1 MLCDTR
7 NPEVASTPAGDPSVE
22 DEQGSVGLNRSDDD
36 DDDDNNN
43 DDDAFHSSSS
53 TDDSVELLNE
63 LGEDEG
69 DVAAV
74 ALLKQIFDDETDTE
88 ALRRQHL
95 AFCSSLSNEYQEEEE
110 EECATGESIRNSK
123 RLTQLHPKG
132 RDSSSG

>member
-1 MLCDTR
+1 M
-7 NPEVASTPAGDPSVE
+7 STPAGDPSVE
-22 DEQGSVGLNRSDDD
+22 DEQASVGLNRSDDD
-36 DDDDNNN
+36 DDDDNNSN
-43 DDDAFHSSSS
+43 DDDAFHSSSSS

-110 EECATGESIRNSK
+110 ECATGESIEIVRDS
-123 RLTQLHPKG
+123 HSSIPKG
-132 RDSSSG
+132 ETVLPDDFRSPV